1 MPARPRLGFLLFI
14 TITTAAS
21 AQQGSTRIPGPGPSP
36 VLGLM
41 ARGPLQ
47 QSFVLDSVR
56 RDIRPTRWK
65 EGALIGGLVTGLG
78 LAPVMD
84 GLCGSSDT
92 GDCGGALTGGFLA
105 GGLLGGLV
113 GALIGGQFPKADDP

>member
-1 MPARPRLGFLLFI
+1 MPAPAQFGFLLLI

-21 AQQGSTRIPGPGPSP
+21 AQQGSTRIAGPGPSP
-36 VLGLM
+36 VLGVA

-78 LAPVMD
+78 LALVMD
-84 GLCGSSDT
+84 GLCSSDT
-92 GDCGGALTGGFLA
+92 GNCGGALAGGFLA
-105 GGLLGGLV
+105 GGLLGGIV